1 MSFYHGVF
9 HVQGEKLVPPG
20 DFVDNWEFFQTS
32 IINVAIKK
40 IRRQFGSEFKDTWHD
55 IVQE

>member
-1 MSFYHGVF
+1 MALLCLMYSYMSFYHGVF

-32 IINVAIKK
+32 IINAAIKK
-40 IRRQFGSEFKDTWHD
+40 I
-55 IVQE
+55 